1 MASEQADLIRKRY
14 RYRDLILS
22 GRLKLPH
29 PDAAKLLGPDCAYHL
44 YAFEDAM
51 RKGKSR
57 KKKRSR

>member
-14 RYRDLILS
+14 KYRELILS

-44 YAFEDAM
+44 YAFENAI
-51 RKGKSR
+51 RTGKSR